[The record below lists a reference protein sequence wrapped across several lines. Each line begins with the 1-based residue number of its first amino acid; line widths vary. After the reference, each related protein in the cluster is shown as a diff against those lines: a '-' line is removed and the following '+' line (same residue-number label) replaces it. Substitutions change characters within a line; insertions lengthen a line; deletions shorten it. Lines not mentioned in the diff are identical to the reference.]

1 MGISTRRAKLR
12 KRLSDYWR
20 LEIGNAFLIPATAVF
35 VVYTSGSSIGWL
47 TVLTFLPMSAMLVLG
62 GLYWRGKLL
71 ALDNDGRLLDAVLR
85 SADRFDGILCVT
97 SFLALGAALASWV
110 FPQISVSLGDRIA
123 ATVCGLLAALE
134 YINYYHRQLQH
145 FDNAADFKRLLQGR
159 GFRKSQMAADLEHF
173 RSKP

>member
-1 MGISTRRAKLR
+1 MGTSTRREKLR

-20 LEIGNAFLIPATAVF
+20 LEIGNAFLIPVTAVF

-85 SADRFDGILCVT
+85 SADRFDGIL
-97 SFLALGAALASWV
+97 
-110 FPQISVSLGDRIA
+110 
-123 ATVCGLLAALE
+123 
-134 YINYYHRQLQH
+134 
-145 FDNAADFKRLLQGR
+145 
-159 GFRKSQMAADLEHF
+159 
-173 RSKP
+173 